1 MNLSFQHIEYLL
13 ALAVVPVLLLLYFFV
28 LNWKKRTIKKIG
40 DAALVQE
47 MIKNYAPQKFALK
60 FVLVL
65 LAITSGVFALANLRS
80 PKGMEQVSRNGID
93 VMIALD
99 VSKSMLAQDIKPNR
113 LERAKQAISKL
124 IDKLSN
130 DRIGIVVFAGRAYL
144 QMPLTGDHGAAKMY
158 LSSASTDIVPTQGTV
173 ISDALKMCNASF
185 NSKEKKYKA
194 VVLISDGEDHDE
206 GALKIAAQM
215 ADEGIVI
222 NTVGI
227 GSPQGSTIIDELTNQ
242 EKQDAAGNVVITK
255 LNEEE
260 LMKIAEKGKG
270 SYQLFGNADELAN
283 KLDAQLASMDQRTV
297 TEDSLVNYK
306 YFFPYFLIL
315 SLVLL
320 IVEFFI
326 SERRSVDIRRLS
338 VGKTDSKTR
347 TALTALFSMM
357 LLTVCLTPMDA
368 LAQNSKQLIKKGN
381 DAYEKKDYENAVTQ
395 YQQATVKNPA
405 DPTAAYNLGNALYKN
420 KKADEAVQAYDE
432 AASKAASKTDKSK
445 AFYNKGVVLQNNK
458 KLPECIEAYKN
469 ALKLNPQDEDARQN
483 LQKALQQQKEQ
494 QQKENKDKQK
504 EKKPKDDKKQ
514 KEKDKPKDEE
524 KNEQPKPEPS
534 KLSKQDAEEKLK
546 ALLQQEKNLQDKLR
560 KVNAATSAK
569 PEKDW

>member
-13 ALAVVPVLLLLYFFV
+13 VLAVVPVLVLLYFFV

-40 DAALVQE
+40 DAGLVQE

-60 FVLVL
+60 FMLVL
-65 LAITSGVFALANLRS
+65 IAITSGVFALANLRS

-99 VSKSMLAQDIKPNR
+99 VSKSMLARDIKPNR

-206 GALKIAAQM
+206 GALKIAGQM
-215 ADEGIVI
+215 AEEGIVI

-242 EKQDAAGNVVITK
+242 EKQDAAGNLVITK

-315 SLVLL
+315 ALVLL
-320 IVEFFI
+320 VAEFFI
-326 SERRSVDIRRLS
+326 SERKGFRNFKMNLA
-338 VGKTDSKTR
+338 SKK
-347 TALTALFSMM
+347 ALTAV
-357 LLTVCLTPMDA
+357 LLVSVFLLPLTTK
-368 LAQNSKQLIKKGN
+368 AQNTKQLIKKGN
-381 DAYEKKDYENAVTQ
+381 EAYEKKDYENAITQ

-405 DPTAAYNLGNALYKN
+405 DPTAAYNMGNALYKN

-432 AASKAASKTDKSK
+432 AASKASSKSDKAK

-494 QQKENKDKQK
+494 QKKENKDKK
-504 EKKPKDDKKQ
+504 EEKKPKDDKKQ
-514 KEKDKPKDEE
+514 KEKDKPKEDE

-534 KLSKQDAEEKLK
+534 KLTKQDAEEKLK

-560 KVNAATSAK
+560 KVNTATSAK

>member
-1 MNLSFQHIEYLL
+1 
-13 ALAVVPVLLLLYFFV
+13 
-28 LNWKKRTIKKIG
+28 
-40 DAALVQE
+40 
-47 MIKNYAPQKFALK
+47 
-60 FVLVL
+60 
-65 LAITSGVFALANLRS
+65 
-80 PKGMEQVSRNGID
+80 
-93 VMIALD
+93 MIALD

-113 LERAKQAISKL
+113 LERAKQAVSKL
-124 IDKLSN
+124 IDRLSN

-173 ISDALKMCNASF
+173 ISDALKMCYSSF

-206 GALKIAAQM
+206 GALKIAEQM
-215 ADEGIVI
+215 AEEGIVI

-227 GSPQGSTIIDELTNQ
+227 GSPQGSTIMDELTNQ
-242 EKQDAAGNVVITK
+242 EKVDAAGNTVITK
-255 LNEEE
+255 LNEDE

-270 SYQLFGNADELAN
+270 SYQLFTNADELVS
-283 KLDAQLASMDQRTV
+283 KLDTQLGSMDQRTV

-315 SLVLL
+315 ALILLVAEL
-320 IVEFFI
+320 FI
-326 SERRSVDIRRLS
+326 SERKNLDKLKIKIPSNISPAAFLFIAAFLS
-338 VGKTDSKTR
+338 PVLSK
-347 TALTALFSMM
+347 
-357 LLTVCLTPMDA
+357 
-368 LAQNSKQLIKKGN
+368 AQNEKVLIKKGN
-381 DAYEKKDYENAVTQ
+381 EAYEKKEYDNAITQ

-405 DPTAAYNLGNALYKN
+405 NSTAQYNLGNALYKSN
-420 KKADEAVQAYDE
+420 KTDEAVQAYEE
-432 AASKAASKTDKSK
+432 AASKASSKADKSK
-445 AFYNKGVVLQNNK
+445 SFYNKGVVLQNNK

-494 QQKENKDKQK
+494 QKKDDKDKK
-504 EKKPKDDKKQ
+504 EDKKPKDDKKQ

-524 KNEQPKPEPS
+524 KNEQSKPQPS
-534 KLSKQDAEEKLK
+534 KLTKQDAEEKLK

-560 KVNAATSAK
+560 KVNTATSAK

>member
-1 MNLSFQHIEYLL
+1 MNLSFQHIEYLT
-13 ALAVVPVLLLLYFFV
+13 ALAIIPLLLIFYFFV

-40 DAALVQE
+40 DADLVRE

-60 FVLVL
+60 FVVVL
-65 LAITSGVFALANLRS
+65 FAVTSGVFALANLRS
-80 PKGMEQVSRNGID
+80 PKGMEQVNRNGID

-99 VSKSMLAQDIKPNR
+99 VSKSMLARDVKPNR

-158 LSSASTDIVPTQGTV
+158 LSSASTEIVPTQGTV
-173 ISDALKMCNASF
+173 ISDALKMCYASF

-206 GALKIAAQM
+206 GALKIAGEM
-215 ADEGIVI
+215 ADEGIAI

-242 EKQDAAGNVVITK
+242 EKLDVNGNIVITR

-270 SYQLFGNADELAN
+270 SYQLFTNADDLVTRLN
-283 KLDAQLASMDQRTV
+283 AQLGSMDQRTV

-315 SLVLL
+315 ALILL
-320 IVEFFI
+320 IVELFI
-326 SERRSVDIRRLS
+326 SER
-338 VGKTDSKTR
+338 KTLNNLKMNATSKT
-347 TALTALFSMM
+347 TLVS
-357 LLTVCLTPMDA
+357 LLIIANLLLPVTSN
-368 LAQNSKQLIKKGN
+368 AQNEKALIKNGN
-381 DAYEKKDYENAVTQ
+381 EAYEKKEYDNAITQ
-395 YQQATVKNPA
+395 YQQAAVKNPA
-405 DPTAAYNLGNALYKN
+405 DPTANYNLGNALYKN

-432 AASKAASKTDKSK
+432 AVSKASSKTDKSK
-445 AFYNKGVVLQNNK
+445 SFYNKGVVLQNNK

-483 LQKALQQQKEQ
+483 LQKALQQQKQDEK
-494 QQKENKDKQK
+494 KENKDKK
-504 EKKPKDDKKQ
+504 EKKKPKDDKKQ

-524 KNEQPKPEPS
+524 KNEQPKPQPS
-534 KLSKQDAEEKLK
+534 KLTKQDAEEKLK

-560 KVNAATSAK
+560 KVNTATSAR